1 MMTVYLSLG
10 SNMGE
15 RIDFLSAAI
24 KRISEIEGVKVVNC
38 SSVYDTPPW
47 GYIEQATFYNCVLA
61 IKTDLEAEVL
71 LRRLLVIEKDLGR
84 ERLFK
89 YGPRVI
95 DIDILLYGEEVHD
108 SETLSVPHPFMYER
122 AFVLVPLREIAPEH
136 VPLDSPGL
144 DDTSGIVKVS
154 DPLQ

>member
-1 MMTVYLSLG
+1 MTVYLSLG

-24 KRISEIEGVKVVNC
+24 KRIGEIEGVKVVNC

-47 GYIEQATFYNCVLA
+47 GYSEQATFYNCVLA
-61 IKTDLEAEVL
+61 IQTDLEAEVL
-71 LRRLLVIEKDLGR
+71 LQKLLAIEKDLGR

-95 DIDILLYGEEVHD
+95 DIDILLYGDEIHD

-144 DDTSGIVKVS
+144 NDTSGIVKVS
-154 DPLQ
+154 EPLQ